1 MVSLVTYAAIE
12 LDNDNQTTSSF
23 RAAAAAH

>member
-1 MVSLVTYAAIE
+1 MVSLVTYAVIE
-12 LDNDNQTTSSF
+12 LDNDNQMTFCF